1 MNLGRIFRHLLSMDL
16 AVKRAFPAASLR
28 VIEQT
33 IRECETRH
41 QGEIRFAVEA
51 ALDIQPLL
59 HGEGARE
66 RAIEVFSQLRV
77 WDTENNNGVLIY
89 LLLADHDVEIIA
101 DRGIHRYVGEQ
112 GWAAI
117 CYTMEQAFRQGRFEA
132 GVVSGIQAISAL
144 LERYFPAQARNPN
157 ELPDEPVLL

>member
-1 MNLGRIFRHLLSMDL
+1 MDLGRIFRHLLSTDL
-16 AVKRAFPAASLR
+16 AVKRAFPASSLKA
-28 VIEQT
+28 IEQT
-33 IRECETRH
+33 IRECEARH

-59 HGEGARE
+59 RGESARE
-66 RAIEVFSQLRV
+66 RAIEVFSQLQV

-117 CYTMEQAFRQGRFEA
+117 CHTMEQAFRQGRSEA
-132 GVVSGIQAISAL
+132 GVVSGIRAISAL
-144 LERYFPAQARNPN
+144 LEQHFPAQTRNPN